1 VRLYEEDED
10 EERCQRGVGAGE
22 EFEGACKRR
31 HGGGSDLNFY
41 LLLALLSS
49 SSLSLSLC
57 LLPLSFYPTRDERRR
72 NGERMFFS
80 LFLFSFAFCTL
91 PWCIINGAVPASCLV
106 NNSMTT
112 WRQRTQGGIFTDKRE
127 YLLCSRGVVVFLFFH
142 NSMHCTWC
150 SSYY

>member
-49 SSLSLSLC
+49 SSLSLCLLPLSLC

-80 LFLFSFAFCTL
+80 LFLLHFVPCL
-91 PWCIINGAVPASCLV
+91 GALLTELSLRPALSI
-106 NNSMTT
+106 TA
-112 WRQRTQGGIFTDKRE
+112 
-127 YLLCSRGVVVFLFFH
+127 
-142 NSMHCTWC
+142 
-150 SSYY
+150 